1 MAWSYRKRIKI
12 IPGVHLNI
20 SRKGISTTI
29 GVRGAS
35 VNFGPNGTY
44 LNTSIPGLGLYN
56 RQRISSAP
64 GQSQRPEPH
73 VPEVATLEPEDRGN
87 IFSVAPNEVTSND
100 MQGIKDTIIAAHRQ
114 KKELTQDLA
123 KVQSALFMSRMKL
136 LCAYVF
142 VYGIFARAIPQRIKE
157 TIAAQRDAILR
168 IKEQIDNS
176 YMQMDIDFDADMK
189 AKFGVLEET
198 FKQLSRSQKVWD
210 VTSAVHQNRV
220 AARSAASTLVMKREV
235 AIAIKQIPD
244 IRSDISPLWLKNANG
259 ADLYFYP
266 GFVIMYDSR
275 DQFGIIGLNELQF
288 DFAPVRFV
296 EDGIVPGDSKV
307 IDRTWAKVN
316 RNGTPD
322 KRFKDNRQIPIVR
335 YGRISLKTRNGM
347 HEEYEFSNYEATE
360 SFGNAFSNYI
370 RSINQ

>member
-35 VNFGPNGTY
+35 LNIGPNGTY
-44 LNTSIPGLGLYN
+44 LNTSIPGLGIYN
-56 RQRISSAP
+56 RQRISPAP
-64 GQSQRPEPH
+64 GQSPRPEAY
-73 VPEVATLEPEDRGN
+73 VPEVDTLEPEDRGN
-87 IFSVAPNEVTSND
+87 IFSVAPNDVTSND
-100 MQGIKDTIIAAHRQ
+100 MQGIKATIIAAHRQ
-114 KKELTQDLA
+114 KKELAQDLT
-123 KVQSALFMSRMKL
+123 KVQSALFVSRIKL
-136 LCAYVF
+136 LFAYVLL
-142 VYGIFARAIPQRIKE
+142 YGLFIRKIAAQIKE
-157 TIAAQRDAILR
+157 TIAAQQDAILR

-176 YMQMDIDFDADMK
+176 YMQMDIEFDAEMK
-189 AKFGVLEET
+189 AKFSVLEET

-235 AIAIKQIPD
+235 AIAVKDISD
-244 IRSDISPLWLKNANG
+244 IRSEISPLWLKNANG

-275 DQFGIIGLNELQF
+275 DQFGIIGYNELQF
-288 DFAPVRFV
+288 DFGPVRFV
-296 EDGIVPGDSKV
+296 EEGIVPGDSKV

-335 YGRISLKTRNGM
+335 YGSISLKTRNGL
-347 HEEYEFSNYEATE
+347 HEAYEFSNYEATE
-360 SFGNAFSNYI
+360 SFGNAFTNYI
-370 RSINQ
+370 RSISN